1 MVRDPVCGME
11 VKESEAEY
19 SHEYGGVRYYFCSK
33 SCYES
38 FRKNPESY
46 ISGEAGREVKGH
58 MESRHIEGGKVLAL
72 RIGGMHCANCALT
85 IEKNIRRLPGVGD
98 VNVSLASGKA
108 LVIYDP
114 SVLDLADIEKAV
126 EDAGYKV
133 VYERV
138 RLKVSGLRDS
148 SDAEGVEKNLRRID
162 GVRNVSVNMVDGSI
176 YVEYNPALISLKEIS
191 SKVSSLGFTVLEEE
205 FGESME
211 EAEAKK
217 LKRVA
222 ALGLVLTVPVI
233 LYSYPEIF
241 PFMPLAG
248 TPTAGYMLLLL
259 TGFIQLFVG
268 WRFYQG
274 AFRAARMRTANMD
287 TLVSLGTTAAY
298 IFSAWATLPIPRW
311 NLIYYDTSAAVIS
324 FVLLGKFFEEKM
336 KGKASNVIRKLL
348 ELQPRRA
355 RVIRNGR
362 EIEIPVDMI
371 QVGDRVVVRPGEKIP
386 VDGVVVE
393 GYSAV
398 DESMITGESMPVNKK
413 TGDEVI
419 GGTVNLEGALIVEA
433 RRIGA
438 DTFLSQV
445 IKLVEESL
453 GRKPPIQRM
462 VDKVAG
468 IFTFIVIGIAAAT
481 FLTWYGVLGAGIAK
495 ALINS
500 VAVLV
505 VACPCA
511 LGLATP
517 IAISIGTGK
526 AAEYGVLVKNPEAFE
541 KVNKMNVVVFDKTGT
556 LTVGKPSVTD
566 ILVLRRE
573 FITAPLRNGGSDSEN
588 ELLYYAASAE
598 RLSEHPIAKA
608 IVAEAESRKITLR
621 NPDDFVS
628 IPGKGVR
635 AVVDGVEVMVGSIG
649 LMREHGY
656 IDDNVYEAA
665 SRLMREGKTVI
676 AVALNGKVV
685 GVLALMDRPKEG
697 AAQAI
702 RELKEMGIE
711 VAMIT
716 GDNEATAK
724 AIAGE
729 LGIGRVLANVMPW
742 DKASEIE
749 RLQKEGR
756 IVGMVGDGVNDAP
769 ALTQADI
776 GFAIS
781 GGTDIAVEA
790 GDIILMRDD
799 PRDVVS
805 AIKISKRTMRQVKQN
820 LAWAFAYNVMLIPL
834 ASAGYLYPV
843 YAGAAMALSS
853 VSVTSWSLLLKRY
866 RPGARMREKA

>member
-11 VKESEAEY
+11 VDEKEAEY
-19 SHEYGGVRYYFCSK
+19 SHEHKGVRYYFCSK

-38 FRKNPESY
+38 FKEDPEKY
-46 ISGEAGREVKGH
+46 LSGEVGEEMGGH
-58 MESRHIEGGKVLAL
+58 GHEEQHRIDDGKVLAL

-85 IEKNIRRLPGVGD
+85 IEKNIRKLPGISD

-114 SVLDLADIEKAV
+114 SVLDLTEIEKAV
-126 EDAGYKV
+126 EEAGYKV
-133 VYERV
+133 VYEKV
-138 RLKVSGLRDS
+138 RIKVSGLRDS
-148 SDAEGVEKNLRRID
+148 SDAEGVEKTLRRVEGI
-162 GVRNVSVNMVDGSI
+162 RNVSVNPVDGSI
-176 YVEYNPALISLKEIS
+176 NVEYNPALISLKEIS
-191 SKVSSLGFTVLEEE
+191 SKISALGFTVLEEE
-205 FGESME
+205 FGESVE
-211 EAEAKK
+211 EAEARK

-222 ALGLVLTVPVI
+222 ILGLSLTVPVI

-248 TPTAGYMLLLL
+248 TPLAGYMLLLL
-259 TGFIQLFVG
+259 TGFIQFFVG

-274 AFRAARMRTANMD
+274 AFRAARMKTANMD

-298 IFSAWATLPIPRW
+298 LFSVWATLPTPRW
-311 NLIYYDTSAAVIS
+311 SLIYYDTSAAVIS

-348 ELQPRRA
+348 ELQPRQA
-355 RVIRNGR
+355 RVIRGGR
-362 EIEIPVDMI
+362 EIEIPVDLI
-371 QVGDRVVVRPGEKIP
+371 QVGDRIVVRPGEKIP

-393 GYSAV
+393 GHSAV
-398 DESMITGESMPVNKK
+398 DESMVTGESMPVSKGV
-413 TGDEVI
+413 GDEVI
-419 GGTVNLEGALIVEA
+419 GGTVNREGALVIEA
-433 RRIGA
+433 KRIGA

-517 IAISIGTGK
+517 MAISIGTGK

-541 KVNKMNVVVFDKTGT
+541 KVNRMDVVVFDKTGT

-566 ILVLRRE
+566 IVVLQRE
-573 FITAPLRNGGSDSEN
+573 FAATPLKNGGADPEN

-598 RLSEHPIAKA
+598 KLSEHPIAKA
-608 IVAEAESRKITLR
+608 IVAEAESRRISLR
-621 NPDDFVS
+621 DPEDFIS
-628 IPGKGVR
+628 IPGKGVK
-635 AVVDGVEVMVGSIG
+635 AVVDGVEVVVGSIG
-649 LMREHGY
+649 LMRERGY
-656 IDDNVYEAA
+656 MAEGFEDTVRE
-665 SRLMREGKTVI
+665 LMEGGKTVI
-676 AVALNGKVV
+676 GVALNGRVA

-697 AAQAI
+697 AARAV
-702 RELKEMGIE
+702 RELKRMGIE

-724 AIAGE
+724 AIARE
-729 LGIGRVLANVMPW
+729 LGIDRVLANVLPW

-749 RLQKEGR
+749 RLQSQGK

-776 GFAIS
+776 GFAIG

-799 PRDVVS
+799 PEDVVS
-805 AIKISKRTMRQVKQN
+805 AIKISRRTMRQVKQN
-820 LAWAFAYNVMLIPL
+820 LAWAFAYNVALIPL

-853 VSVTSWSLLLKRY
+853 ISVTSWSLLLKRY
-866 RPGARMREKA
+866 RPEAGRA